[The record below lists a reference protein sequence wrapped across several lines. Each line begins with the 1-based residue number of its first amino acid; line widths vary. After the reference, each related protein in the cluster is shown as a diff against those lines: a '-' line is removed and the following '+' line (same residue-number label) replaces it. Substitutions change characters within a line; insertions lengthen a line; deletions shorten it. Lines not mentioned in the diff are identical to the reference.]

1 MYSQYVPDCHL
12 ADNPRQ
18 EINMGTSTFSGPIK
32 AGPIKF
38 TTGTTLGQDVANTG
52 NVVLMQSEAVT
63 QAGPGAD
70 GVYTT
75 NIVLPAGSTIT
86 DIKLYVGVIWS
97 GVASTVGIG
106 TTASATALT
115 AASAVAGGT
124 LGIITAT
131 AGADATRIGNWYNV
145 GTTDIRIK
153 LTSTNTGTGT
163 GYLVVS
169 YVQPG
174 VINP

>member
-1 MYSQYVPDCHL
+1 L

-18 EINMGTSTFSGPIK
+18 EIDMGTSTFSGPIK

-97 GVASTVGIG
+97 GVASTLGIG
-106 TTASATALT
+106 TSASATALT

-131 AGADATRIGNWYNV
+131 AGASATRVGAWYNV
-145 GTTDIRIK
+145 GTSDIRIV

-163 GYLVVS
+163 GWLVVS

>member
-1 MYSQYVPDCHL
+1 
-12 ADNPRQ
+12 
-18 EINMGTSTFSGPIK
+18 MGTSTFSGPIK

-38 TTGTTLGQDVANTG
+38 TTGTTLGQDVANVG

-70 GVYTT
+70 GAYTT

-86 DIKLYVGVIWS
+86 DIKIYVVAGWSGAAKTVGV
-97 GVASTVGIG
+97 G
-106 TTASATALT
+106 TSASATALT
-115 AASAVAGGT
+115 AAAAVDATNIG
-124 LGIITAT
+124 LVSAT
-131 AGADATRIGNWYNV
+131 AGADATRVGTWYNV
-145 GTTDIRIK
+145 GTTDIRLK

>member
-1 MYSQYVPDCHL
+1 L

-18 EINMGTSTFSGPIK
+18 EIDMGTSTFSGPIK

-86 DIKLYVGVIWS
+86 DVKLYITAIWS
-97 GVASTVGIG
+97 GVASTLGLG
-106 TTASATALT
+106 TTVSATALT
-115 AASAVAGGT
+115 AATAVAGGT

-131 AGADATRIGNWYNV
+131 AGADATRIGNWYSV
-145 GTTDIRIK
+145 GAGTADIRIK
-153 LTSTNTGTGT
+153 LTSVNTGTGT

>member
-1 MYSQYVPDCHL
+1 
-12 ADNPRQ
+12 
-18 EINMGTSTFSGPIK
+18 MGTSTFSGPIK

-38 TTGTTLGQDVANTG
+38 TTGTTLGQDVANVG

-86 DIKLYVGVIWS
+86 DIKLYVTAVWS
-97 GVASTVGIG
+97 GVASTLGLG
-106 TTASATALT
+106 TTVSATALT
-115 AASAVAGGT
+115 AATAVAGGT

-131 AGADATRIGNWYNV
+131 AGADATRIGNWYSV
-145 GTTDIRIK
+145 GAGTADVRIK
-153 LTSTNTGTGT
+153 LTSVNTGTGT

-174 VINP
+174 AISP